1 MKDLE
6 TALRAKFAPK
16 KCATQQEYDS
26 WMESINYDQATYNR
40 PLDRT
45 KEDIQREIC
54 ELKIQRL
61 AVDRQLAQARLNYSE
76 VESQKH
82 FVNSV
87 YHELKHEMVKLN
99 PKQELTVEDRN
110 S

>member
-26 WMESINYDQATYNR
+26 WMEAINYDQETYNR
-40 PLDRT
+40 PLNEK
-45 KEDIQREIC
+45 KEEIQHEIC
-54 ELKIQRL
+54 ELKILRL
-61 AVDRQLAQARLNYSE
+61 TIDRQLETVRMEYAT
-76 VESQKH
+76 VESQKRSI
-82 FVNSV
+82 NSV

-99 PKQELTVEDRN
+99 PKPTDDEY
-110 S
+110 

>member
-26 WMESINYDQATYNR
+26 WMEAVNYDQTAYNR
-40 PLDRT
+40 PLNKT
-45 KEDIQREIC
+45 QEDIRHEIC
-54 ELKIQRL
+54 RLKIQRL
-61 AVDRQLAQARLNYSE
+61 SLDRQLEQVKLLYGEA
-76 VESQKH
+76 ESQKRS
-82 FVNSV
+82 VNSI
-87 YHELKHEMVKLN
+87 YHELKHEMAMLN

>member
-40 PLDRT
+40 PLNKT
-45 KEDIQREIC
+45 QEEIQRDIC
-54 ELKIQRL
+54 KLKIRRL
-61 AVDRQLAQARLNYSE
+61 TIDKQLETTRMEYAS
-76 VESQKH
+76 VESQKRAI
-82 FVNSV
+82 NSI
-87 YHELKHEMVKLN
+87 YHELKHEMVMLN